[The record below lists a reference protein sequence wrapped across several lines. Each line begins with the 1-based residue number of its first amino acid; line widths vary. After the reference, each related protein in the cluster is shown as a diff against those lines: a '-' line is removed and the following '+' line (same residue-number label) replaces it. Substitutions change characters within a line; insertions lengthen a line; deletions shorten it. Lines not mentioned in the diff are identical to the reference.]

1 MNNNESL
8 EDLLGSDSSRFILLW
23 GPPGAGKTVF
33 AHAFPR
39 TRTLDLDQGMASVAW
54 AIKSGLIKKK
64 LSEIVYRTVVEEEIE
79 QGHVVKSTA
88 LDQCTDILDEWATET
103 DEFDTLIID
112 SGTTL
117 TDYVINSGLD
127 QNAALGMSKS
137 KSDSKRAGGMRVM
150 RQQDWGGASSLFQDM
165 INWLRG
171 SDFKDKTIIL
181 ICHEYEVTTD
191 AGNIKK
197 LLPLLIGQLRQRIPK
212 DFGEVY
218 HLSVKGLKDKP
229 EYVMQTAKDALHDCK
244 SRYGCLPA
252 VMPTD
257 YNLWRKTIDDFW
269 K

>member
-1 MNNNESL
+1 MSNNQTL
-8 EDLLGSDSSRFILLW
+8 EDMQDASSRFLLFW
-23 GPPGAGKTVF
+23 GPPGSGKTVF

-39 TRTLDLDQGMASVAW
+39 TRTLDLDQGIESVAW

-64 LSEIVYRTVVEEEIE
+64 LSDIVYRTVVEQDINK
-79 QGHVVKSTA
+79 GHVQKSTA
-88 LDQCTDILDEWATET
+88 LDECTDILDEWAQEL

-127 QNAALGMSKS
+127 QTAKLGMSKS
-137 KSDSKRAGGMRVM
+137 KQNAKDAGGMRVM

-165 INWLRG
+165 FNWLRG
-171 SDFKDKTIIL
+171 SDFEDKTIIL
-181 ICHEYEVTTD
+181 ICHEYELKTD
-191 AGNIKK
+191 AGNVKK

-218 HLSVKGLKDKP
+218 HFSVRGTKDKP

-257 YNLWRKTIDDFW
+257 YNLWRKTIDEFW